1 MLKKDRFKINKVRNK
16 NSVRNL
22 TGKALKKVK

>member
-1 MLKKDRFKINKVRNK
+1 MLKKNGFKINKVRNK
-16 NSVRNL
+16 NYVRNL